1 MIHYRKE
8 TSKSFDEAV
17 LAIKD
22 SLKNYGFGVLWEL
35 NFKDKLREKGL
46 EFDKNFK
53 ILEACNPG
61 KAKKVLDEEIEA
73 GYFLPCKVAI
83 YEKNDKIYIG
93 MIKPTT
99 LIDMMDSDH
108 LVTIAEEVED
118 QLVQAIDEAV

>member
-1 MIHYRKE
+1 MVQYSKE
-8 TSKSFDEAV
+8 TSKSFDDAV
-17 LAIKD
+17 VAIKE
-22 SLKNYGFGVLWEL
+22 SLSNYGFGVLWEL

-61 KAKKVLDEEIEA
+61 KAKKVLDAEIEA
-73 GYFLPCKVAI
+73 GYFLPCKMAV
-83 YEKNDKIYIG
+83 YDKNGKTYIG

-99 LIDMMDSDH
+99 LIDLMDSDQ

-118 QLVQAIDEAV
+118 VLIKAIDEAV